1 MLSHVLSILE
11 QFKLSLLCIEI
22 LPQILSFN
30 DIFSS
35 GAARFERSENRASS
49 SERSE
54 DERSEMSHSKT
65 SIRFF

>member
-1 MLSHVLSILE
+1 MI
-11 QFKLSLLCIEI
+11 
-22 LPQILSFN
+22 
-30 DIFSS
+30 SS